1 MTKKMTGVC
10 ARVEVK
16 EGLPEKHEEGV
27 CGSTGFGFCGKIKEE
42 DSSGQS

>member
-10 ARVEVK
+10 VRVEVK
-16 EGLPEKHEEGV
+16 EGLPEKHEQGV
-27 CGSTGFGFCGKIKEE
+27 YGCTGFGFCGKIKE